1 MFPELDGCQISVHVA
16 PVRDQ
21 TAVNQEVQQ
30 MSELSDKT
38 MGQKIRELRE
48 AAKLAL
54 RDVGDLLKDPATGTP
69 VSAAFLSDIEN
80 GRRFPSD
87 DLLGR
92 LALVLR
98 TNVAELRK
106 CDQRPPSREI
116 QDLALM
122 NAQYA
127 FAFRRAVEI
136 VHEQKLSPQDVVRRL
151 ESDTT
156 KEPTKES

>member
-1 MFPELDGCQISVHVA
+1 
-16 PVRDQ
+16 
-21 TAVNQEVQQ
+21 
-30 MSELSDKT
+30 
-38 MGQKIRELRE
+38 MGQRLRELRE
-48 AAKLAL
+48 AAKLSL
-54 RDVGDLLKDPATGTP
+54 RDVGDLLKDPVTGTP

-87 DLLGR
+87 DLLCR

-98 TNVAELRK
+98 ADVGELRRH
-106 CDQRPPSREI
+106 DQRPPSREM
-116 QDLALM
+116 QDLAGM

-151 ESDTT
+151 ESENTV
-156 KEPTKES
+156 EPTKIHEPS

>member
-1 MFPELDGCQISVHVA
+1 
-16 PVRDQ
+16 
-21 TAVNQEVQQ
+21 
-30 MSELSDKT
+30 
-38 MGQKIRELRE
+38 MGQRIRELRE
-48 AAKLAL
+48 LAKLSL
-54 RDVGDLLKDPATGTP
+54 RDVGELLKDPVTGTP

-87 DLLGR
+87 DLLCR

-98 TNVAELRK
+98 ADVAELRK

-116 QDLALM
+116 GDLAAM
-122 NAQYA
+122 NAQFA

-151 ESDTT
+151 ETERT
-156 KEPTKES
+156 QENNEEKL